1 MLEWLK
7 RLIEN
12 RRKTKKSNT
21 NIETVSGLGI
31 ALSGGSAR
39 GYAHIGVLNALTE
52 HDIAPE
58 IISGTSMGSLVGVLY
73 AAGYHPNEIQKI
85 VKEEPVLKMVRP
97 AWNKNGLFQMTEL
110 RKLLKKYIEKDDFA
124 ALKKPFCLAVANINT
139 GKNEIISEGPLIDYV
154 LASCAVPV
162 IFAPQVIND
171 TTYIDGGL
179 FDNLPA
185 DAIRKKCKTLIGVH
199 VNYIGPM
206 NEFDGIT
213 KIAERAFS
221 LGIGENVRAS
231 MEICDYLIEP
241 AEMQNYSFW
250 DFDKS
255 EEIIEVGYNCTKKMI
270 EKGELKINE

>member
-1 MLEWLK
+1 MLELFK
-7 RLIEN
+7 NFLEK
-12 RRKTKKSNT
+12 RRKVNKSIKKIDT
-21 NIETVSGLGI
+21 ISGLGI

-39 GYAHIGVLNALTE
+39 GYAHIGVLKALAE
-52 HDIAPE
+52 NDIAPE

-73 AAGYHPNEIQKI
+73 AAGYHPNEIQSI

-124 ALKKPFCLAVANINT
+124 ALKKPFCLAVANINE
-139 GKNEIISEGPLIDYV
+139 GKNEIISEGSLIDYV

-162 IFAPQVIND
+162 IFTPQVIYN

-179 FDNLPA
+179 YDNLPA
-185 DAIRKKCKTLIGVH
+185 DAIREKCKTLIGVH

-206 NEFDGIT
+206 DKFDGIT
-213 KIAERAFS
+213 SIAERAFS
-221 LGIGENVRAS
+221 LGIGENVKAAIE
-231 MEICDYLIEP
+231 MCDFIIEP

-255 EEIIEVGYNCTKKMI
+255 EKIIEVGYNYAKKMI
-270 EKGELKINE
+270 EKGELNIN